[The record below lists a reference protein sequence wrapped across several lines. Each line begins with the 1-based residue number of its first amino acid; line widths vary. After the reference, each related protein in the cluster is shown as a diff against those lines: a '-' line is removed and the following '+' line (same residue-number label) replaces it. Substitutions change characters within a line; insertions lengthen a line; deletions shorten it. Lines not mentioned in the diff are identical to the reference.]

1 MIYTYGAIY
10 VLMNLVLDAPDL
22 LIQFSVLHKFL
33 VISVEQS
40 RSSPLTSN
48 EHRFEN
54 SFTGFPRP
62 RPEAEKLRMPLPEHP
77 ASRWALYFNSPGRCR
92 VMESSCPTSVV
103 KSGYHKVVH
112 GSLFLGPVDNSG
124 LQYQSTCPTS
134 VVKSG
139 CHTRSR
145 WFNALH
151 GHANQYGRTW
161 MTSDYECWISN

>member
-1 MIYTYGAIY
+1 MEPY
-10 VLMNLVLDAPDL
+10 VLRDLVLDAPDL
-22 LIQFSVLHKFL
+22 LIQFSLLHQFL

-54 SFTGFPRP
+54 SFNGFPRP

-77 ASRWALYFNSPGRCR
+77 ASRWALYFNSPGICR
-92 VMESSCPTSVV
+92 VIVSNICGQEWLPQSCPRVS
-103 KSGYHKVVH
+103 
-112 GSLFLGPVDNSG
+112 FLEPVDNSG

-139 CHTRSR
+139 YHTRSR
-145 WFNALH
+145 WFNAL
-151 GHANQYGRTW
+151 YGRT
-161 MTSDYECWISN
+161 C